1 MATRAEWEAA
11 HPRGRESGEA
21 LTEIRTVLSRA
32 ESALERI
39 GPEGTETEW
48 LGRQA
53 RTHPAYDELKAGQ
66 HEDPDANQM
75 RAALQ
80 RVIDELEPWRK
91 TGSTRWTTC
100 L

>member
-1 MATRAEWEAA
+1 MPAPDPD

-32 ESALERI
+32 ESALRAI
-39 GPEGTETEW
+39 GPPGHETERT
-48 LGRQA
+48 GRK
-53 RTHPAYDELKAGQ
+53 TGAGMSYRDREAGR
-66 HEDPDANQM
+66 HEDPDADRM

-91 TGSTRWTTC
+91 TGSARWTTC
-100 L
+100 

>member
-1 MATRAEWEAA
+1 MSTPEADPD

-21 LTEIRTVLSRA
+21 LTEVRTVLSRA
-32 ESALERI
+32 ESALRRI
-39 GPEGTETEW
+39 GPPGHETEW
-48 LGRQA
+48 TGRKA
-53 RTHPAYDELKAGQ
+53 GVRMDYDERKAGR
-66 HEDPDANQM
+66 HEDPDADAM

>member
-1 MATRAEWEAA
+1 MD
-11 HPRGRESGEA
+11 
-21 LTEIRTVLSRA
+21 
-32 ESALERI
+32 
-39 GPEGTETEW
+39 
-48 LGRQA
+48 
-53 RTHPAYDELKAGQ
+53 YDERKAGR
-66 HEDPDANQM
+66 HEDPDADAM

>member
-1 MATRAEWEAA
+1 MYTPGADPD

-32 ESALERI
+32 ESALRRI

-48 LGRQA
+48 LGREA
-53 RTHPAYDELKAGQ
+53 GTHQTYDERRAGR
-66 HEDPDANQM
+66 HEDPEADRM

-91 TGSTRWTTC
+91 TGSTQWTTC